1 MQISYIWPQQLIE
14 RNRARYQRAL
24 NLSREH
30 ELTLYV
36 RGDKQINQE
45 IADSVSEIR
54 RSPEVGN
61 PYLEYALYYLTVLAW
76 VSIAR
81 LTKQVNVVHTFPGP
95 SSLVGKYAKSVLGV
109 KWVAD
114 ILDDPAVEL
123 DAMEGRRPLPKYL
136 AYRVHVGLLRRW
148 LRAADAVFIIGW
160 AHDTGLPKKI
170 INGYSIP
177 RDRVIPIPN
186 GVDLDRTKPQGI
198 SSPDGEFKVLYLGS
212 IQALRGIST
221 LIESIGTVANSV
233 TSVRLHL
240 VGHTRTD
247 QDKAAIEEELRTQ
260 GIMDQTVF
268 TGERVPHTE
277 ALEEI
282 ESADVCVLPLTD
294 TVENYNYTLPIKL
307 FEYLALGKATVA
319 SDLVGVR
326 QVIEDRENGILVQPD
341 DADAM
346 AKGIIELT
354 TNHDL
359 RRRLEANARP
369 SVEKYDWKKVHEQV
383 LATYEGFE

>member
-1 MQISYIWPQQLIE
+1 MQIAYIWPQQLIE

-24 NLSREH
+24 NLSKEH

-36 RGDKQINQE
+36 RGDKQINEE
-45 IADSVSEIR
+45 IADSVSKIR
-54 RSPEVGN
+54 RSPEAGN
-61 PYLEYALYYLTVLAW
+61 PYLEYALYYLTVIVC

-95 SSLVGKYAKSVLGV
+95 SSLVGKFAKDVLGV

-123 DAMEGRRPLPKYL
+123 DAMDGRRPLPKYL
-136 AYRVHVGLLRRW
+136 GYRVHVGLLRRW

-160 AHDTGLPKKI
+160 ANNTGLPEKMI
-170 INGYSIP
+170 REYSIP
-177 RDRVIPIPN
+177 QNRVIPIPN
-186 GVDLDRTKPQGI
+186 GVDLEGTKPQGI
-198 SSPDGEFKVLYLGS
+198 SSSDGEFKVLYLGS

-221 LIESIGTVANSV
+221 LIESIGTVVRSV
-233 TSVRLHL
+233 PSVRLHL
-240 VGHTRTD
+240 VGHTRTK
-247 QDKAAIEEELRTQ
+247 QDKEAIEQELRSQ
-260 GIMDQTVF
+260 GIRDQTVF

-282 ESADVCVLPLTD
+282 ESADVCILPLTD

-307 FEYLALGKATVA
+307 FEYLALGNATVA

-326 QVIEDRENGILVQPD
+326 QIIEDRENGILVQSD

-346 AKGIIELT
+346 AEAIIELA

-369 SVEKYDWKKVHEQV
+369 SVQKYDWKKVHQQV